1 MVTSGAA
8 SVGQERVSEPAARG
22 LLADTARAV
31 KAMKASWLR
40 VAINLRKIRDDELWR
55 YATPACENFEDYAF
69 GVLKLNKYV
78 ARRMLKAMDYTA
90 AKRPDMAQD
99 VSARLDR
106 GEEVV
111 VPSYQ
116 VVNNLRLAEEK
127 FRGREEEFED
137 LEARVFDEGIGR
149 VTFKR
154 EVDTRLGSP
163 GDGTGTMELPVDR
176 VQPEQLPDLG
186 GLIERLKG
194 IQRELGRLS
203 LEGAAE
209 TLLAQLIESL
219 EAEKDPAAD
228 Q

>member
-1 MVTSGAA
+1 MVTSGTAEQ
-8 SVGQERVSEPAARG
+8 VNEPAVRA

-40 VAINLRKIRDDELWR
+40 VALNLKRIRDDELWH
-55 YATPACENFEDYAF
+55 YATPSCENFEDYAF

-90 AKRPDMAQD
+90 SKRPDMVQD
-99 VSARLDR
+99 VSGRLDR

-127 FRGREEEFED
+127 FAGREDEFQN
-137 LEARVFDEGIGR
+137 LESKVFEEGIGR

-154 EVDTRLGSP
+154 EVDNMLAADEQGP
-163 GDGTGTMELPVDR
+163 GAMEIPVDR
-176 VQPEQLPDLG
+176 IQPEGPPDLDR
-186 GLIERLKG
+186 LIDRLKD
-194 IQRELGRLS
+194 IQKDLARLGVSSESGELLSRL
-203 LEGAAE
+203 L
-209 TLLAQLIESL
+209 ESL
-219 EAEKDPAAD
+219 EAEKS
-228 Q
+228 

>member
-78 ARRMLKAMDYTA
+78 ARRMLKAMDYTSS
-90 AKRPDMAQD
+90 KRPDMVHD
-99 VSARLDR
+99 VSDRLER

-127 FRGREEEFED
+127 FEGREEEFQE
-137 LEARVFDEGIGR
+137 LESKVFEEGIGR

-154 EVDTRLGSP
+154 EMDGMLTPRAEGPGS
-163 GDGTGTMELPVDR
+163 METSVDR
-176 VQPEQLPDLG
+176 VQPEGAPDLG
-186 GLIERLKG
+186 
-194 IQRELGRLS
+194 
-203 LEGAAE
+203 
-209 TLLAQLIESL
+209 
-219 EAEKDPAAD
+219 
-228 Q
+228 